1 MVLNASDT
9 KVKRVIFLLT
19 AILTNLF
26 SYAYSLG
33 NAFQYLHYIISFIIL
48 FYYLKGRRYL
58 NKDIPL
64 RSIVLC
70 LCLYPI
76 FSFYFTLFLYNPEC
90 WDYYKYRVISQAIFL
105 IFFLFHIYKVKE
117 NALMQAFVTIGLI
130 VFAIQIVQQILP
142 DYAIFGVR
150 DVSDI
155 NNEGYEKVEIRNGL
169 YRYRLISVYFITMLN
184 VFYFWEKI
192 LIKRTRKDI
201 LFFCIFLCST
211 YLFLTRQIIFSV
223 GISILISFL
232 FTRNSKAKRWS
243 IYGAVLLAILLY
255 FFYDTI
261 FGELMSKTQDE
272 LDDSNIRL
280 TCLAFYWEKITK
292 SFQTILL
299 GNGFPALLVEW
310 QRGLKLTPA
319 DIGLVGE
326 WFYYGIIWIIIYL
339 YTLGVIFM
347 RYRDI
352 IPLYIKLFLI
362 STFLIS
368 IMIFPYRSAIEY
380 LIWSSVLYICSI
392 HIKKFKLKKHINNER
407 IACNSSDL

>member
-1 MVLNASDT
+1 MVLNTSDT
-9 KVKRVIFLLT
+9 KVKRVIFLLVV
-19 AILTNLF
+19 ILTNLF
-26 SYAYSLG
+26 SYAYIS
-33 NAFQYLHYIISFIIL
+33 NTIQYLHYIISFIIL
-48 FYYLKGRRYL
+48 FYYLNGRRNL
-58 NKDIPL
+58 DKHIPL
-64 RSIVLC
+64 QNIVLC

-76 FSFYFTLFLYNPEC
+76 FSFYFTLFFYNPEC

-117 NALMQAFVTIGLI
+117 KTLMQAFITIGLV
-130 VFAIQIVQQILP
+130 VFATQIIQQIFP
-142 DYAIFGVR
+142 DYAVFGVR
-150 DVSDI
+150 DMSDI

-169 YRYRLISVYFITMLN
+169 YRYRLISVYFITMLD

-201 LFFCIFLCST
+201 LLFCIFLCST

-223 GISILISFL
+223 GVSILFSFL
-232 FTRNSKAKRWS
+232 FTRNSNAKKWS
-243 IYGAVLLAILLY
+243 IGGAILLVILLY
-255 FFYDTI
+255 FFYDAI
-261 FGELMSKTQDE
+261 LGELLSKTQDE

-280 TCLAFYWEKITK
+280 TCLTFYWEKITE
-292 SFQTILL
+292 SFQTILF

-310 QRGLKLTPA
+310 QRTLKLTPA

-326 WFYYGIIWIIIYL
+326 WFYYGIIWIVIYL
-339 YTLGVIFM
+339 YTLGVIFLK
-347 RYRDI
+347 YRNF
-352 IPLYIKLFLI
+352 IPLYIKLFMV

-392 HIKKFKLKKHINNER
+392 HIKKFKSK
-407 IACNSSDL
+407 SV